1 MKRTLTEVGRGLCK
15 QTLDSATQSNGLS
28 YTEEIEGEREASS
41 D

>member
-1 MKRTLTEVGRGLCK
+1 MKRTLAEVGRGLCK